1 MNQTTNNCILC
12 GSLQRNFLYSQ
23 DQWKVYQCADCK
35 LGVLDPRPDDTE
47 LARLYQQEYFQDQY
61 KQELRIDSP
70 EMKKRLDQ
78 EKQRLRFF
86 RALKKSGK
94 VLDIG
99 CGRGYFLLACR
110 EKGYQVEGVDLSADV
125 AAYVR
130 RELSIPVHVGEI
142 DQVQIPDKSCDV
154 ITMWHALEHTADPNL
169 YLQKARQWLKEDG
182 VLVVDVPN
190 YAGHDAVKT
199 WDHWLGWQLP
209 YHLYHFTSDSLTAL
223 LHKQGFT
230 VIRHKHFLS
239 EYVKQELEKLYIPS
253 FIARI
258 IARCYSGHSYA
269 VVAEKRQTGL

>member
-1 MNQTTNNCILC
+1 MDQTTKHCILC
-12 GSLQRNFLYSQ
+12 GSSRRNFLYSQ
-23 DQWKVYQCADCK
+23 DPWQVYQCADCK
-35 LGVLDPRPDDTE
+35 LGVLDPRPDDAE
-47 LARLYQQEYFQDQY
+47 LSRLYQQEYFQDQY

-70 EMKKRLDQ
+70 EMKKRLNQ

-86 RALKKSGK
+86 RSFKKKGK

-110 EKGYQVEGVDLSADV
+110 EKKYQVEGVDLSADV

-130 RELSIPVHVGEI
+130 RELKIPVHVGEI
-142 DQVQIPDKSCDV
+142 IDVQIPDKNFDV
-154 ITMWHALEHTADPNL
+154 ITMWHSLEQTADPNI
-169 YLQKARQWLKEDG
+169 YLQKARQWLKDDG

-199 WDHWLGWQLP
+199 WDRWLGWQLP
-209 YHLYHFTSDSLTAL
+209 YHLFHFTSDSLVAL
-223 LHKQGFT
+223 LHKRGFA

-239 EYVKQELEKLYIPS
+239 EYVKQELEKNYIPS

-258 IARCYSGHSYA
+258 IARFYSGHSYA
-269 VVAEKRQTGL
+269 VVAEKQQTG